1 VECDDTVARFAIF
14 DHEQPPPDEI
24 EMYLAA
30 LLESQ
35 DPGTPRQLMPDSEWV
50 GELASHL
57 GRLVDQRVNHVKH
70 WLDSN
75 LERFEG
81 GHAAIEDLR
90 RSFDRLVIEMT
101 ANVQLCRAQCASCH
115 LFCIRS
121 RLHEGD
127 HSCRTTHKCVHNCE
141 FCGDSMKLCGSAYV
155 HCPALIALGSRYRSA
170 GHPGKHVYVGR
181 VL

>member
-1 VECDDTVARFAIF
+1 MECDDTEARFAVF
-14 DHEQPPPDEI
+14 DREQPPPDEI

-35 DPGTPRQLMPDSEWV
+35 NPGMPRQLIPDSEWV

-57 GRLVDQRVNHVKH
+57 SRLVYMRANHVKH

-81 GHAAIEDLR
+81 GHAAIEDLS

-101 ANVQLCRAQCASCH
+101 SNVQLCRAQCASCH
-115 LFCIRS
+115 LFCIRG

-127 HSCRTTHKCVHNCE
+127 HSCQTTHKCVHDCE
-141 FCGDSMKLCGSAYV
+141 FCGNSMKACGSAYV
-155 HCPALIALGSRYRSA
+155 HCPASIALGLRCCSA
-170 GHPGKHVYVGR
+170 GHPGKHVYV
-181 VL
+181 VSVF